1 MGEEITTIDI
11 SNAEVLSASSFTNV
25 KNSIDIKI
33 DNLGNL
39 TDANDN
45 AVTML
50 NFGDRGDHCVTVINA
65 ELPSNFSEGYRAYF
79 LVDLKNKTYIQK
91 CLMEGNIA
99 KALITKEI
107 SLDSQSTE
115 CLFALIE
122 ADATTGNLREQQEIF
137 VSDVFMGTVRSNFL
151 DSNWMDADISVSE
164 DLTVLDKFETP
175 NPDKYTSMVWV
186 NGETK
191 LNAANMNNIIKGIDE
206 LKERSSAV
214 EANPTEAATELLSKI
229 KINDK
234 ILASGK
240 TYQYDD
246 IVENGTLKDGIFNE
260 ILQLAVLGC
269 SNITI
274 IQSDLLFTFVGLGAA
289 MKNGSTVIGLVFHSN
304 MVVYPTDTEK
314 HSMCMELI
322 LFEDNSVSDGGTFN
336 LPEPPAFSD
345 NVQDK
350 KYTLELRKSD
360 SLSEF
365 VPQWTEKS
373 ARTLV
378 KDGTYHSKN
387 GDIIFNTVSFTDEEI
402 AQINNKEIDAISGK
416 FVLKTSDN
424 SVSQTDYFV
433 RFDGSRFMS
442 YQYDMDDFNTYIS
455 YTICGLV
462 VMEGNQGIIMYSQ
475 SKTAFV
481 PQTPEENNKILVT
494 NNHKLVYE
502 DKPNSVEAN
511 PSDAATATL
520 SKLKVGD
527 TTYDFNRTLIKNGT
541 YVSEE
546 GFATLNSFSF
556 TAEEMEKINNGEI
569 DMLIGEFNTRN
580 ETYYYNAK
588 KYYSGDDDM
597 PLFICSSYTLMNGE
611 SIHYNEVQIYPS
623 LSQGGMISADSPFIP
638 ELPSDASTKK
648 YTLKAINGTLTWI
661 DSATDTETFNNVI
674 VNSNVTAQGN
684 ISAVGKIS
692 TVGGL
697 EVYGHSVFTKDLS
710 TSATLKGAHVVAGNT
725 ELLPITPNPVDEATE
740 TLNKLKIGEKTFDV
754 IPELAIETEPLTF
767 ENMVSCVNNV
777 TWFNLLGDAQKI
789 RNFVINQC
797 GRIKLKISTPIGY
810 VCLMLYPSLWADA
823 TNHSRNFEGTLCIET
838 DLSSIG
844 ADNEANYINARIIA
858 FEDSDNVAA
867 AISVIPFP
875 RAKVPSLPSDSA
887 SKTYT
892 LRSVNGTIDWK
903 DTSVGTQKFEN
914 VEVSGTITAGG
925 KSLNA
930 VEANPSDAATT
941 SLNKIKI
948 GNVTYNIVGS
958 SSSGGSSG
966 SDSSTGDSSFVA
978 FVRDDV
984 ITNGTV
990 NDGVFQ
996 ELTNLINA
1004 HKIPVIVDD
1013 QRTYSYSGMAMPPD
1027 GSKNGL
1033 AFIAEVHMYDA
1044 SSYTYFSGKL
1054 PLILWSDNSI
1064 SEDAMA
1070 FGSIPTP
1077 PYDQTGT
1084 KQYVLSGTDIG
1095 LAWIDIDEKI
1105 SSAITS
1111 TLEADY

>member
-11 SNAEVLSASSFTNV
+11 SNAEVLPASSFTNV

-65 ELPSNFSEGYRAYF
+65 ELPSNFSEGYLAYF

-122 ADATTGNLREQQEIF
+122 ANATTGNLREQQEIF

-175 NPDKYTSMVWV
+175 NPDKYTSMIWV

-206 LKERSSAV
+206 LKEQAV
-214 EANPTEAATELLSKI
+214 AANPT
-229 KINDK
+229 
-234 ILASGK
+234 
-240 TYQYDD
+240 DD
-246 IVENGTLKDGIFNE
+246 
-260 ILQLAVLGC
+260 
-269 SNITI
+269 
-274 IQSDLLFTFVGLGAA
+274 
-289 MKNGSTVIGLVFHSN
+289 
-304 MVVYPTDTEK
+304 
-314 HSMCMELI
+314 
-322 LFEDNSVSDGGTFN
+322 
-336 LPEPPAFSD
+336 
-345 NVQDK
+345 
-350 KYTLELRKSD
+350 
-360 SLSEF
+360 
-365 VPQWTEKS
+365 
-373 ARTLV
+373 
-378 KDGTYHSKN
+378 
-387 GDIIFNTVSFTDEEI
+387 
-402 AQINNKEIDAISGK
+402 
-416 FVLKTSDN
+416 
-424 SVSQTDYFV
+424 
-433 RFDGSRFMS
+433 
-442 YQYDMDDFNTYIS
+442 
-455 YTICGLV
+455 
-462 VMEGNQGIIMYSQ
+462 
-475 SKTAFV
+475 
-481 PQTPEENNKILVT
+481 
-494 NNHKLVYE
+494 
-502 DKPNSVEAN
+502 
-511 PSDAATATL
+511 ATATL

-648 YTLKAINGTLTWI
+648 YTLKAVNGTLTWV
-661 DSATDTETFNNVI
+661 DPATDTETFNNI
-674 VNSNVTAQGN
+674 VVNNNVTAQGN

-697 EVYGHSVFTKDLS
+697 EVYGNSVFTKDLS
-710 TSATLKGAHVVAGNT
+710 TSATLKGAHVVSGAT
-725 ELLPITPNPVDEATE
+725 ELLPVTPNPADEATE
-740 TLNKLKIGEKTFDV
+740 TLSKLKVGNTTYGIGSDEIVEANGTFMLVEDGTG
-754 IPELAIETEPLTF
+754 IILNTISF
-767 ENMVSCVNNV
+767 DNNI
-777 TWFNLLGDAQKI
+777 AQKI
-789 RNFVINQC
+789 KEGKIKVIC
-797 GRIKLKISTPIGY
+797 GYLQ
-810 VCLMLYPSLWADA
+810 
-823 TNHSRNFEGTLCIET
+823 NFEG
-838 DLSSIG
+838 
-844 ADNEANYINARIIA
+844 DNEPDYFYCTLDRIQDA
-858 FEDSDNVAA
+858 QTEYPTYYYRQTGNDSDADIFTYV
-867 AISVIPFP
+867 ISISFNNEEPYFSAVLG
-875 RAKVPSLPSDSA
+875 KLKNGSLTPSLPSDAS

-892 LRSVNGTIDWK
+892 LRSVNRVLTWV

-914 VEVSGTITAGG
+914 VEVSGTITTGG
-925 KSLNA
+925 KSLNT

-958 SSSGGSSG
+958 SGSGGSSG
-966 SDSSTGDSSFVA
+966 SDGSTGNSSFVA
-978 FVRDDV
+978 FEYNNI
-984 ITNGTV
+984 ITNGKV

-996 ELTNLINA
+996 ELTNLINT
-1004 HKIPVIVDD
+1004 HKVPVIIDD
-1013 QRTYSYSGMAMPPD
+1013 QRTYSYSGMATSPD
-1027 GSKNGL
+1027 GGKNGL
-1033 AFIAEVHMYDA
+1033 AFVFELHSYDA
-1044 SSYTYFSGKL
+1044 SSYTYLSGQL

-1064 SEDAMA
+1064 SGDAMA

-1084 KQYVLSGTDIG
+1084 KQYVLSGTDMG
-1095 LAWIDIDEKI
+1095 LTWIDIDEKI

-1111 TLEADY
+1111 TLEANY